1 LTAEPTRPNVIFVLA
16 DDMGWGDLGV
26 FYQNGRNF
34 ATNRN
39 QPAFITP
46 KLDAMAAQATRNAT
60 AEAWFYRHTGNATPT
75 TPDWAADA
83 DADGW
88 TARLEFALGGNPTIR
103 SSGIAPV
110 LAADLTTFTF
120 NRRRDG
126 IAAASYIPEL
136 SATLGVGSWTA
147 FGIPLVTPHSDLT
160 DFDRVSVT
168 LPISAAP
175 ERFVRLRVN
184 P

>member
-1 LTAEPTRPNVIFVLA
+1 
-16 DDMGWGDLGV
+16 MGWGDLGV

-34 ATNRN
+34 AANRN

-75 TPDWAADA
+75 TTDWAADA